1 MSLALAGSGFSGPL
15 IAGLAIDHLGT
26 RLAFGLLTLGPLLSA
41 GGLACCGASSPR
53 STPNCWPAPRK
64 PSAAA

>member
-26 RLAFGLLTLGPLLSA
+26 RTAFGIATFTIALA
-41 GGLACCGASSPR
+41 IVVGGIAHYALALV
-53 STPNCWPAPRK
+53 
-64 PSAAA
+64 

>member
-1 MSLALAGSGFSGPL
+1 MSLALAGSVFR
-15 IAGLAIDHLGT
+15 AADRGLAIDHLGT

-41 GGLACCGASSPR
+41 GGLYLLRRQLAAINSQLLAGA
-53 STPNCWPAPRK
+53 RK